1 MAKNKLTNK
10 QQTIVNNMITHFV
23 NINGLPVKGNLIDIA
38 SIIDKTELIAKRDEE
53 IQLQRSAFEQV
64 KLEAALKD
72 FERIKD
78 DIENLGLKI
87 SMDNCGYCI
96 YVQRKDKTKAI
107 EMSVRYVNHK
117 EIELANQHRD
127 YISTFSC
134 GVNYKLN
141 LHTDMYIAHSFGSLE
156 GMVDSKEFKDKL
168 QKMYEYL
175 IKHKK

>member
-10 QQTIVNNMITHFV
+10 QQTIVDNMITHFV

-64 KLEAALKD
+64 KVEAALKD

-87 SMDNCGYCI
+87 SMDSCGYSI
-96 YVQRKDKTKAI
+96 YLPSECGSNERI
-107 EMSVRYVNHK
+107 SVRYENHK

-134 GVNYKLN
+134 GINYKLVFRCTYHN
-141 LHTDMYIAHSFGSLE
+141 HSFGSLE